1 MYVKE
6 QEMPGMNERKRYIRG
21 ETKTARGDYGK
32 IKGYMGGGEIPSY
45 MHGGGVGSYKKK
57 DRRR

>member
-1 MYVKE
+1 
-6 QEMPGMNERKRYIRG
+6 MPGMNERKRYMRG

-32 IKGYMGGGEIPSY
+32 IKGYMGGGKIPGY

-57 DRRR
+57 DRRP